1 MNKTIRLLDIRPTQ
15 FTLGMLEVQEKVDKM
30 MKMSTNQRNKYLED
44 RRVPCILGPQDQWYS
59 IDRHHLIRACW
70 EMGDRNMHVIL
81 VADLSHLEVE
91 DFWEVMKKA
100 RWVFL
105 MDQFGN
111 GPHEEKLLPR
121 DIRGMADNPYR
132 SLAWAVREAGGYQK
146 ENIPFIEFYW
156 ADLFRKQIPFD
167 VSSLDEFKKAKEEV
181 LAFIKKMG
189 LKSKEVFKKATRPDR
204 KGS

>member
-1 MNKTIRLLDIRPTQ
+1 MNRQISLLNLRPTQ
-15 FTLGMLEVQEKVDKM
+15 FTLGMIEVQEKVEKM
-30 MKMSTNQRNKYLED
+30 KKMNLSQKEKYLEE
-44 RRVPCILGPQDQWYS
+44 RRVPCILGPQNQHYS

-70 EMGDRNMHVIL
+70 ELGEKSMHVLL
-81 VADLSHLEVE
+81 VADLSHLEEE

-111 GPHEEKLLPR
+111 GPHSEKLLPR

-132 SLAWAVREAGGYQK
+132 SLSWMVREAGGYQK
-146 ENIPFIEFYW
+146 EGIPFIEFYW
-156 ADLFRKQIPFD
+156 ADIFRKQIPFD
-167 VSSLDEFKKAKEEV
+167 VSSWDEFKKAKDDA
-181 LAFIKKMG
+181 LAFIKKSG
-189 LKSKEVFKKATRPDR
+189 LKSKEVFKRLTQVR